1 MLLHPG
7 VIEDFPD
14 PRRADPEGLVAIGG
28 DLSVERLLLAYE
40 QGVFPWFNADHPEL
54 WWSPDPRAVVLP
66 QTLHVS
72 RSMLR
77 CLRGGRFHTTR
88 DAAFGEVIRG
98 CAENREDGTWIVRRM
113 ITAYTALHR
122 AGHAHSLEVW
132 EGERLVGGIY
142 GVHRG
147 GLFAAESMF
156 HRATNASK
164 VALIELV
171 RWLGERGVELVD
183 VQLMTPHLAT
193 MGAIEIRREAYLRRV
208 EALVCK
214 PVTL

>member
-1 MLLHPG
+1 
-7 VIEDFPD
+7 
-14 PRRADPEGLVAIGG
+14 
-28 DLSVERLLLAYE
+28 
-40 QGVFPWFNADHPEL
+40 
-54 WWSPDPRAVVLP
+54 
-66 QTLHVS
+66 
-72 RSMLR
+72 
-77 CLRGGRFHTTR
+77 
-88 DAAFGEVIRG
+88 
-98 CAENREDGTWIVRRM
+98 
-113 ITAYTALHR
+113 
-122 AGHAHSLEVW
+122 
-132 EGERLVGGIY
+132 
-142 GVHRG
+142 
-147 GLFAAESMF
+147 MF